1 MCGIMD
7 RTEQIDFHI
16 LTQDTAL
23 LLMTARG
30 REEVFDN
37 EVDADQL
44 AGFVQDAGHEMV
56 FAVADGRLL
65 GMASGTVLRHPDK
78 QPALFV
84 NEVGVAIDMRNQG
97 LGAELTQR
105 LIDLARARDCKGIWL
120 ATEEDNA
127 PARALYRKLGARET
141 GGIVV
146 YDWDGAMDE

>member
-1 MCGIMD
+1 MD
-7 RTEQIDFHI
+7 KTEQTDFHI
-16 LTQDTAL
+16 LTEDTAL

-30 REEVFDN
+30 RDEVFDN
-37 EVDADQL
+37 PVDADQL
-44 AGFVQDAGHEMV
+44 AEFVQDAGHEMV

-84 NEVGVAIDMRNQG
+84 NEVGVAEDMRNQG

-105 LIDLARARDCKGIWL
+105 LIDLARAQGCKGIWL

-146 YDWDGAMDE
+146 CDWDGAMDE

>member
-1 MCGIMD
+1 MD
-7 RTEQIDFHI
+7 KTEQTGFHI
-16 LTQDTAL
+16 LSEDTAL

-30 REEVFDN
+30 WDEVFDN
-37 EVDADQL
+37 AVDADQL
-44 AGFVQDAGHEMV
+44 AVFVQDAGHEMV

-84 NEVGVAIDMRNQG
+84 NEVGVAEDMRNQG

-105 LIDLARARDCKGIWL
+105 LIDLARAQGCKGIWL